1 MKRERAKEN
10 KERAKEGKPPLSD
23 ISTLTNYTGTTNPR
37 LLCEKNDR
45 MKELRCLLDV
55 IAKNDAIRQVSEAG
69 AQQKDKPKSSE
80 HTEKTEQGIKQR
92 YEDDAEIVEQA
103 LPALLETLGISSVV
117 TELYI
122 GKNVTLFL
130 PAAKLFIALFDMG
143 ALCKELNG

>member
-1 MKRERAKEN
+1 MQSGKFLRPGHN
-10 KERAKEGKPPLSD
+10 KKISLSHL
-23 ISTLTNYTGTTNPR
+23 S
-37 LLCEKNDR
+37 
-45 MKELRCLLDV
+45 
-55 IAKNDAIRQVSEAG
+55 IR
-69 AQQKDKPKSSE
+69 K
-80 HTEKTEQGIKQR
+80 KTEQGIKQR